1 MRIIKLVIRIQP
13 IFYCQVHIVYA
24 ITVETEVILP
34 IDISGT
40 ARTSFSSAS
49 DVWPLIGFVL
59 GLVSSSYG
67 MSKFLLLVPIDN
79 KPINTLC
86 SPRFLGMIFL
96 NTFFVVRIYSIDNIL
111 FAYYVFY
118 PNNMKDG
125 SLDPSVAIKPL
136 LTSNFKNVRL
146 LIYLLPS
153 YFSIVAN
160 LIRLKYT
167 RVSLKRLLMDTPQI
181 LILSGFSPVMFERSS
196 LSKIHQSG
204 NNKLQIWRYGSV
216 INGIYICIVPLVA
229 LIISEHTR
237 GITELDLNPIQEIET
252 KYSSASF
259 NLLLNSGKAN
269 VIFASVFG
277 LLSGLI
283 VFALFSKRFECS
295 RETPS
300 SSKNNDISEKFIET

>member
-1 MRIIKLVIRIQP
+1 
-13 IFYCQVHIVYA
+13 
-24 ITVETEVILP
+24 
-34 IDISGT
+34 
-40 ARTSFSSAS
+40 
-49 DVWPLIGFVL
+49 
-59 GLVSSSYG
+59 

-96 NTFFVVRIYSIDNIL
+96 NTFFVVRIYAIDNIL
-111 FAYYVFY
+111 FSYYVFY
-118 PNNMKDG
+118 PNNMKNG
-125 SLDPSVAIKPL
+125 SLDPSVAIKPF
-136 LTSNFKNVRL
+136 LTHNFKNVRL

-167 RVSLKRLLMDTPQI
+167 RVCLKRVLVDTPQL
-181 LILSGFSPVMFERSS
+181 LILSGFSPIMFERSS
-196 LSKIHQSG
+196 SSKINRKG
-204 NNKLQIWRYGSV
+204 NNQLQIWRCGSI
-216 INGIYICIVPLVA
+216 INGIYICIVPLMA

-277 LLSGLI
+277 LLSGQI
-283 VFALFSKRFECS
+283 IFALFSKRFECS
-295 RETPS
+295 SETPS
-300 SSKNNDISEKFIET
+300 NSQNNEVSEKFIET